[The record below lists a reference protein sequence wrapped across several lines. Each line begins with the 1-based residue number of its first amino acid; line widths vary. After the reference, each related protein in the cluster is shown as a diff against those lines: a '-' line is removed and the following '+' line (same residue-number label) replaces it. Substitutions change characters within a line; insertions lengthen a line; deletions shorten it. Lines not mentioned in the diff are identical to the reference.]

1 MLEARRP
8 EVEDV
13 AEAELPEE
21 RRLDVAGVELP
32 EERRLGV
39 VEEELREGQ
48 RYPLLVVV
56 GEGVLLVLSS
66 NSSPWSRKR
75 LLRLRWRR

>member
-13 AEAELPEE
+13 AEAELP
-21 RRLDVAGVELP
+21 G
-32 EERRLGV
+32 ERRLGV
-39 VEEELREGQ
+39 DEEELREEQ

-66 NSSPWSRKR
+66 NSSP
-75 LLRLRWRR
+75 